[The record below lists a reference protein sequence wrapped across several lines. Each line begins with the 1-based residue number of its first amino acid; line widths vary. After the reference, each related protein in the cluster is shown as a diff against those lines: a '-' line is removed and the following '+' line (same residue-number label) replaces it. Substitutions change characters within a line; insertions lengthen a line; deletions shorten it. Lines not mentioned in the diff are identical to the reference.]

1 MLNLILHE
9 LRVRRGT
16 IIGWILGLGFFAIL
30 YMSFFPALPQEMLNL
45 NLEEVEFYRGMGVM
59 SMATFEGYMLST
71 VYNFLPLLVAIFGV
85 VIGVG
90 SLAGE
95 EDSGTLELLAALPLS
110 RAQLLLG
117 KAAALAL
124 ASFGV
129 MLVVALLVLGVFLGL
144 EDQIDTPIT
153 GPDLFWATLS
163 SWLLALVF
171 ITLSLFFSA
180 YLPNRLTALAA
191 SVVAVMVSFFG
202 NNLAGMVE
210 SLEVIQP
217 VLPNYYTA
225 RIVRMLSGEV
235 VWNEMLALAG
245 MALVFLVLAL
255 LSFQRRNLTIGA
267 WPWQRARMGG

>member
-144 EDQIDTPIT
+144 EDQIDTPIS
-153 GPDLFWATLS
+153 GADLFWATLS